1 MREIAVINPAAGGG
15 KTVAIADNAANAKG
29 ARIYHT
35 TCEGDCRRYVTE
47 CCKEDP
53 HTHFDI
59 HGGDG
64 SINEAVCGVMDAGA
78 GSTATLTIVPSGS
91 GNDTIKSMPADPKGE
106 VLPLDV
112 IRVNDTYCINMLNI
126 GFDCNVAASAA
137 KFKKMRFS
145 GRTFAY
151 IMGIFAEFFKPF
163 GEDFHIVAECEDGTT
178 FEYEGGCLLCAVC
191 NGQWCGGGFH
201 SSPQSD
207 MSDGVLE
214 MIMVKKTS
222 RLNFLKLVG
231 KYKDGTLLDPV
242 THLAPKGYEDIVVY
256 RRIRSITVTGSKQIC
271 IDGEIQQTDR
281 TTATVMPRAVQYRI

>member
-1 MREIAVINPAAGGG
+1 
-15 KTVAIADNAANAKG
+15 
-29 ARIYHT
+29 
-35 TCEGDCRRYVTE
+35 
-47 CCKEDP
+47 
-53 HTHFDI
+53 
-59 HGGDG
+59 
-64 SINEAVCGVMDAGA
+64 MDAGA

-214 MIMVKKTS
+214 MIMVTKTS

-256 RRIRSITVTGSKQIC
+256 RRIRSISVTGSKQIC